1 MRLSDSH
8 ALVDHAHRRVAVVRD
23 EAAPVAPAPGVH
35 EALVAQRD
43 ERLAGRDDGDAE
55 AAGELGFARQALA
68 VAQHAGHDRV
78 GEALLDELGAA
89 RAVERREDD
98 RARGVGAAGGLRH
111 PTSRHSISSVI
122 GTVTRP

>member
-1 MRLSDSH
+1 MRLQRSH
-8 ALVDHAHRRVAVVRD
+8 AVVDHAHRRIAVVRD
-23 EAAPVAPAPGVH
+23 EAAAVAPALGVH

-43 ERLAGRDDGDAE
+43 ERLAGGDDGDAE
-55 AAGELGFARQALA
+55 AAGEFGLARQALA

-78 GEALLDELGAA
+78 GQALLDELGAA
-89 RAVERREDD
+89 GAVERREDD

-111 PTSRHSISSVI
+111 PTSRHSMSSVF